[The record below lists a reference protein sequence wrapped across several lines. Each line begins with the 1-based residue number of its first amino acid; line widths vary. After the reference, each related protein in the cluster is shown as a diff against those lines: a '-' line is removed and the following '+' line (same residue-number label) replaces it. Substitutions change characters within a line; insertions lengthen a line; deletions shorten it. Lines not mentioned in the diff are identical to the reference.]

1 MKSMMY
7 ISKHEM
13 YTVKARY
20 FESLPYFEQNSIIRD
35 IHYRCCCDKDRDLIL
50 GQNVIKPFLF
60 QVHGLIIM

>member
-1 MKSMMY
+1 MKS
-7 ISKHEM
+7 
-13 YTVKARY
+13 TVKAQY

-60 QVHGLIIM
+60 KVHGSIIM